1 MLETKVL
8 FYQNEKSRE
17 GNWLLLLTVIKS
29 LKYLFL
35 VSTWIAFWKKMIQRS
50 IKLFIQLSKLLNKV
64 KYKPTQFRKTI
75 QAKFHLKTYTVSSL
89 KSIKGRIEVVEMV
102 TTDTISGRFH
112 SSQCNSYQAKFFFIH
127 AMIFSLLLNANV
139 K

>member
-1 MLETKVL
+1 
-8 FYQNEKSRE
+8 
-17 GNWLLLLTVIKS
+17 
-29 LKYLFL
+29 
-35 VSTWIAFWKKMIQRS
+35 MIQRS

-64 KYKPTQFRKTI
+64 KYKPTQFQKTI

-89 KSIKGRIEVVEMV
+89 KVNKGRIEVVEKV
-102 TTDTISGRFH
+102 TTISGRFH
-112 SSQCNSYQAKFFFIH
+112 SSQNNSYQAKFFFIH